1 MESREAV
8 MSAPATA
15 AVASEETQK
24 LSPFALTMMVVG
36 SMIGAGIWSLPR
48 AFGAA
53 TGRFAAVI
61 AWTIAAGA
69 MYFLACV
76 FQALAGHKPDLDEG
90 VYAYA

>member
-53 TGRFAAVI
+53 TGRFAPVI

-69 MYFLACV
+69 MYFLARV